1 MLGQSS
7 VRPWLAIALLALA
20 PSARGVAQTSPN
32 HLYDRFQ
39 VSGSGTLLVLGAT
52 VRIDGDSGQGTE
64 LSIED
69 DLGLERSTL
78 QPRLA
83 FRWRPGGGRR
93 HELEAS
99 YQWAVRENGRV
110 LTDTIVVRDTTFAAG
125 LRINSEFGTSQ
136 AGVTY
141 RWAFSAKEN
150 AQIGLGVGLGMIFLR
165 LGIDAVA
172 GTTPGG
178 PDTTIVQRS
187 STADLNGPVGS
198 IGVYGRWR
206 LGDRWY
212 LDSDL
217 RGIYV
222 KISNLRAGVV
232 EAGLAGRYF
241 FSDKLGAELG
251 YGLGIYAVRLD
262 REGSEDGEDGGF
274 AGIDV
279 TGKIRYNVN
288 GFRIG
293 GLYAF

>member
-20 PSARGVAQTSPN
+20 FPARGVAQTSRN
-32 HLYDRFQ
+32 HLYDRYQ
-39 VSGSGTLLVLGAT
+39 ASASGTLLVLGAT
-52 VRIDGDSGQGTE
+52 IRIDGENRGTE

-83 FRWRPGGGRR
+83 FRWRPGQR

-99 YQWAVRENGRV
+99 YQWATRENGRV

-125 LRINSEFGTSQ
+125 LRINSSFGTSQ
-136 AGVTY
+136 AGLTY
-141 RWAFSAKEN
+141 RWAFTAKEN
-150 AQIGLGVGLGMIFLR
+150 SQIGLGVGLGVIFLR
-165 LGIDAVA
+165 TTIEALA
-172 GTTPGG
+172 GTTTGG
-178 PDTTIVQRS
+178 PDTAIVQRS

-198 IGVYGRWR
+198 LGVYGRWR

-212 LDSDL
+212 LDSDI

-222 KISNLRAGVV
+222 KISNLRAGVL

-241 FSDKLGAELG
+241 FSDKFGAELG

-262 REGSEDGEDGGF
+262 REGTGEEGF

-279 TGKIRYNVN
+279 AGKIRYNVN
-288 GFRIG
+288 GVRIG

>member
-1 MLGQSS
+1 MPGQSS
-7 VRPWLAIALLALA
+7 VRPWLAIALLALV

-39 VSGSGTLLVLGAT
+39 ASASGTLLVLGAT
-52 VRIDGDSGQGTE
+52 IRIDGENRGTE
-64 LSIED
+64 LNIED

-93 HELEAS
+93 HELEAN
-99 YQWAVRENGRV
+99 YQWATRENGRV
-110 LTDTIVVRDTTFAAG
+110 LADTIVVRDTTFAAG
-125 LRINSEFGTSQ
+125 LRVNSSFGTSQ

-150 AQIGLGVGLGMIFLR
+150 SQIGLGVGLGVIFLR
-165 LGIDAVA
+165 TSIDAVA
-172 GTTPGG
+172 GATPGG
-178 PDTTIVQRS
+178 PDTAIVQRS
-187 STADLNGPVGS
+187 SSADLNGPVGS
-198 IGVYGRWR
+198 LGVYGRWR

-217 RGIYV
+217 RGVYV
-222 KISNLRAGVV
+222 KISNFRAGVL

-241 FSDKLGAELG
+241 FSDKFGAELG

-262 REGSEDGEDGGF
+262 REGTDEGGF

-279 TGKIRYNVN
+279 TGRIRYYVH

>member
-7 VRPWLAIALLALA
+7 ARPWLAIALLALA
-20 PSARGVAQTSPN
+20 PSARGVAQTSSN
-32 HLYDRFQ
+32 HLYDRYQ
-39 VSGSGTLLVLGAT
+39 ASVSGTLLVLGAT
-52 VRIDGDSGQGTE
+52 IRIDGENRGTE

-78 QPRLA
+78 QPRLG
-83 FRWRPGGGRR
+83 FRWRPGRR

-99 YQWAVRENGRV
+99 YQWARRENGRV
-110 LTDTIVVRDTTFAAG
+110 LTDTLVIRDTTFAAG
-125 LRINSEFGTSQ
+125 LRINSSFGTSQ
-136 AGVTY
+136 AGLTY
-141 RWAFSAKEN
+141 RWAFTAKEN
-150 AQIGLGVGLGMIFLR
+150 SQIGLGVGLGVIFLR
-165 LGIDAVA
+165 TTIEALA

-178 PDTTIVQRS
+178 PDTAIVQRS
-187 STADLNGPVGS
+187 RSADLNGPVGS
-198 IGVYGRWR
+198 LGVYGRWR

-212 LDSDL
+212 LDSDI
-217 RGIYV
+217 RGVYV
-222 KISNLRAGVV
+222 KISNFRAGVL

-241 FSDKLGAELG
+241 FSDKFGAELG

-262 REGSEDGEDGGF
+262 REGTDDGGF